1 MKRETVP
8 LYPLRFEPICKEKV
22 WGGRRIEGVYGRP
35 LAPGARVGESWEIA
49 DHGGDVSRVAEGPLA
64 GRSLRELVA
73 EDPGRILGG
82 TLAARRFDRFPLL
95 FKLLDASAHLSV
107 QVHPPDGYAAGH
119 ERGEW
124 GKTELWYV
132 AAAERGAAVLC
143 GLRPGVE
150 REGFTRALA
159 EGRVDGCLRRIAVR
173 PGDALFVPAGMVH
186 AVCAG
191 VLLFEIEE
199 NSDVTYRLF
208 DWGREGRPLH
218 VDRALE
224 VVDFGSRPDP
234 LVRAH
239 WEEGDGFRTASLAR
253 CRHFAAAVCEVR
265 GRMPSSCAGERFRVL
280 AVASGGGLL
289 RHGGPGG
296 TIALRGGD
304 HLLLPAALGDYTV
317 EAEGAGMVLLQT
329 EVP

>member
-1 MKRETVP
+1 MRRAAVP

-73 EDPGRILGG
+73 EDPERILGEA
-82 TLAARRFDRFPLL
+82 LAARRFDRFPLL

-132 AAAERGAAVLC
+132 AAAERGAALLC
-143 GLRPGVE
+143 GLRPGLG
-150 REGFTRALA
+150 REELTRALA
-159 EGRVDGCLRRIAVR
+159 EGRVDGCLRRIAVK

-208 DWGREGRPLH
+208 DWGRAGRPLH
-218 VDRALE
+218 LAKALE
-224 VVDFGSRPDP
+224 VVDFDLRLDP
-234 LVRAH
+234 LVCAR
-239 WEEGDGFRTASLAR
+239 WEEGDGFRAAPLAR
-253 CRHFAAAVCEVR
+253 CRHFAATVCEVR
-265 GRMPSSCAGERFRVL
+265 GR
-280 AVASGGGLL
+280 
-289 RHGGPGG
+289 
-296 TIALRGGD
+296 
-304 HLLLPAALGDYTV
+304 
-317 EAEGAGMVLLQT
+317 
-329 EVP
+329 